1 MTTALTVQPI
11 VLAGLTEALVAAALS
26 MTMPNNG
33 QQFLKVA
40 NGSGSGIT
48 VTITAYPRTS
58 GVIPGPGGTP
68 GTLVAENPVIAI
80 AAGAT
85 ADIGPFPPGAF
96 NDSTGQV
103 DIAISAIT
111 TVTVG
116 AFQFQPLTQ

>member
-1 MTTALTVQPI
+1 MTTALTVAPI
-11 VLAGLTEALVAAALS
+11 TLAGAAEALVAAALS

-33 QQFLKVA
+33 QQFLRVN
-40 NGSGSGIT
+40 NGSGSSIN

-68 GTLVAENPVIAI
+68 GSLVAENPVIAV
-80 AAGAT
+80 AAGAI
-85 ADIGPFPPGAF
+85 ADIGPFPPSAF

-111 TVTVG
+111 TVTIG